1 MWRAWSVSRP
11 LWTRMEN
18 SAFSLSQ
25 PAVLCQHTIPYDLRF
40 SFFFFVVSWA
50 SPKSLRLSIGQAQH
64 NAFIAQQRTHNTHLY
79 DMKSRKNILRALN
92 KKNINWCRLKAKT
105 NKNYSRQFSLLSR
118 FQQKFFAC
126 SLCFLMFLLIFFLSL
141 SLKFSSQQCAHTWA
155 CLSYPCALP
164 VCFMSWYDWA
174 NRGEARDSSAGVIV
188 QHQKTATSR
197 NAASSSRKK
206 QKRVSPWSCHVV

>member
-1 MWRAWSVSRP
+1 MACMKCLEAP
-11 LWTRMEN
+11 LDSDEN

-25 PAVLCQHTIPYDLRF
+25 PVLCQHTIPYDLRF
-40 SFFFFVVSWA
+40 SFFFVVSWA

-141 SLKFSSQQCAHTWA
+141 VEIFIAAMRSHMSLLV
-155 CLSYPCALP
+155 LS
-164 VCFMSWYDWA
+164 VCI
-174 NRGEARDSSAGVIV
+174 ARVL
-188 QHQKTATSR
+188 
-197 NAASSSRKK
+197 
-206 QKRVSPWSCHVV
+206 HVVIWLSE